1 MVHVFNNKRNY
12 YAIGYREENKVC
24 YSYMEIFA
32 VYFMVLDH
40 SIDKLL

>member
-1 MVHVFNNKRNY
+1 MVHVFNQKHNY

-24 YSYMEIFA
+24 YSYFEMFA
-32 VYFMVLDH
+32 VYFMVQNH